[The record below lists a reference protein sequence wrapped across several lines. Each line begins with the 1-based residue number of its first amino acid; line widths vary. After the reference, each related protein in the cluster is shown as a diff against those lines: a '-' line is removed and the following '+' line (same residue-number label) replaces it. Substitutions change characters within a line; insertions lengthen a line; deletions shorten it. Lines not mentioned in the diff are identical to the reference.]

1 MVKVANHYKKIIMM
15 EILKKYRLKTI
26 SWKIRKSKRRK
37 LKKINKISIK
47 FQMMMMKFKIIMICD
62 DIYNFIT

>member
-15 EILKKYRLKTI
+15 EILKNDKLKII